1 MSRVS
6 FIIALVASMPAAVA
20 GETVSA
26 VRQFG
31 DWSGACDNAKEC
43 TAVNVSEA
51 FARAQE
57 GSEADLASPKIW
69 VRRRAGG
76 SERPR
81 VFIDLSVWGET
92 RSVGA
97 LALRFLDKNDD
108 GTGPA
113 YRLKQIETGRY
124 ELARQDMAAFFT
136 AARASTK
143 VGTFLANGEPHGI
156 ATTKGMRAALIFM
169 DDAQGRAGTVT
180 ANDAKGPAP
189 AARVPAEPV
198 RPNVRVVRAAGQIEG
213 LSKPNLQMIQR
224 YASRCGP
231 PGPNADAAVKMVRLA
246 DGHALHSFSCGGGGP
261 NVMTVWAIANG
272 KGEFLDVKLPRP
284 DLGRG
289 TEEPVLPNS
298 SFDSTSGQLTAV
310 YRARKFADCGWQRR
324 WAWDGRAFAMIDS
337 VEMPACIGVQL
348 NQWLQTY
355 RAVPE

>member
-1 MSRVS
+1 MPRISLIAACFAFGMSG
-6 FIIALVASMPAAVA
+6 AAASESP
-20 GETVSA
+20 

-31 DWSGACDNAKEC
+31 DWSAACDNAKEC
-43 TAVNVSEA
+43 TAVNVSAA

-69 VRRRAGG
+69 VKRRAGG
-76 SERPR
+76 SEHPH

-92 RSVGA
+92 RSVGP
-97 LALRFLDKNDD
+97 LVLRFLDTNDD

-113 YRLKQIETGRY
+113 YRLKEIETGRY

-136 AARASTK
+136 AARASGK
-143 VGTFLANGEPHGI
+143 VGTFLANGESHGI

-180 ANDAKGPAP
+180 AIDTKGPAP
-189 AARVPAEPV
+189 AARVPAEPN
-198 RPNVRVVRAAGQIEG
+198 RPTVRVVRAAGQIEG

-224 YASRCGP
+224 FGSRCGP
-231 PGPNADAAVKMVRLA
+231 PGPNADAAVTMVRLA
-246 DGHALHSFSCGGGGP
+246 DGHALHSFSCGGGGH
-261 NVMTVWAIANG
+261 NVLTVWAIATG

-284 DLGRG
+284 DLADGG
-289 TEEPVLPNS
+289 DALVLPNS
-298 SFDSTSGQLTAV
+298 RFDSASGQLTAL
-310 YRARKFADCGWQRR
+310 YRARKFGDCGWQRR

>member
-1 MSRVS
+1 MPRVS
-6 FIIALVASMPAAVA
+6 FILALVACMPAAFA

-31 DWSGACDNAKEC
+31 DWSVACDNAKEC

-69 VRRRAGG
+69 VKRRAGG

-81 VFIDLSVWGET
+81 VFIDLSVWGEA
-92 RSVGA
+92 RSAGS
-97 LALRFLDKNDD
+97 LSLRFLDKNDD

-113 YRLKQIETGRY
+113 YRLKEIETGRY
-124 ELARQDMAAFFT
+124 ELSAQDIGSFLA
-136 AARASTK
+136 AARASTR
-143 VGTFLANGEPHGI
+143 VGTFLKSGEPHGI
-156 ATTKGMRAALIFM
+156 ATTKGMRAALIYM
-169 DDAQGRAGTVT
+169 DDAQGRAGNVT
-180 ANDAKGPAP
+180 AIDAKGPAP
-189 AARVPAEPV
+189 AARVPAEPT
-198 RPNVRVVRAAGQIEG
+198 RPTVRVVRAAGQIEG
-213 LSKPNLQMIQR
+213 LSKPNLQMMQR
-224 YASRCGP
+224 YGSRCGP

-246 DGHALHSFSCGGGGP
+246 DGHALHSFSCGGGP
-261 NVMTVWAIANG
+261 NVLTVWAIANG

-284 DLGRG
+284 DLRRG
-289 TEEPVLPNS
+289 SEEAVLPNS
-298 SFDSTSGQLTAV
+298 SFDSTSGQLTAL
-310 YRARKFADCGWQRR
+310 YRARKFGDCGWQRR